1 MLSATPSFY
10 VLWGQ
15 GETTKTENVTKNDYV
30 LIEQKTR
37 ENIKKTV
44 ANRQKC
50 DTIIV
55 CADWGVHNT

>member
-1 MLSATPSFY
+1 M
-10 VLWGQ
+10 
-15 GETTKTENVTKNDYV
+15 TKNDYV